1 MLSTGAEIAD
11 EDDSDNLRKAL
22 TFMGTAE
29 FLPVIDLIDSMDSM
43 DSTGFHQDGSTPA
56 ALHIAVGPLPRVS
69 WSMRRMATWQL
80 LQWPCSTFCG
90 VYILGWKVWLN
101 ETLKD
106 TERHWKYRQHVYIP
120 HILAWL
126 KNRPTD
132 VDTPGPLDGIKW
144 CILWMAWAAV
154 NWSLTVSC
162 CTQDSKILEEL
173 GASGELEATHMFA
186 VFCSCYPGGFLCC
199 TL

>member
-69 WSMRRMATWQL
+69 WSMRRMAT
-80 LQWPCSTFCG
+80 
-90 VYILGWKVWLN
+90 
-101 ETLKD
+101 
-106 TERHWKYRQHVYIP
+106 
-120 HILAWL
+120 
-126 KNRPTD
+126 
-132 VDTPGPLDGIKW
+132 
-144 CILWMAWAAV
+144 
-154 NWSLTVSC
+154 
-162 CTQDSKILEEL
+162 
-173 GASGELEATHMFA
+173 
-186 VFCSCYPGGFLCC
+186 
-199 TL
+199 